1 MSMHRCIDIPM
12 YLSVVFRGHSRRPG
26 PLSDTARLCGI
37 SCAAPPTWQTAPCGL
52 TDTVAPR
59 RSPAASAGARAC
71 LSAHLLSSC
80 FPLSE
85 RSLQSDNVRGLDD
98 NILDNIVAVV
108 YVSSV
113 QRTGERG
120 TADVHHHKHPQR

>member
-59 RSPAASAGARAC
+59 RSPAASAGASAC

-85 RSLQSDNVRGLDD
+85 RFLQSDNVGGLDD
-98 NILDNIVAVV
+98 NVLDNIVAVV
-108 YVSSV
+108 CVLSDQP
-113 QRTGERG
+113 QRERG
-120 TADVHHHKHPQR
+120 TADVHHHSYPQR